1 MESLQD
7 LIEEAKL
14 RVVWW
19 AVCIIFVSYILSLT
33 SRSTWMNIPIAAIAL
48 AVVRMLSREVEF
60 RWKARPA
67 PRKGYLAHLEKK
79 QLAVD
84 DPILST
90 SPSVAINWVR
100 KIDSPLV
107 EAALD
112 EFIGKVLKDFVV
124 DMWYSSITP
133 DTEAPEL
140 IRAIVNDV
148 FGEIAERARDVN
160 LVNLLTRD
168 IVKLIGNHLDLYR
181 RNQSAIGV
189 ELLSTLSLD
198 ARDEKLRRHL
208 FASKELHPALISPE
222 CEYKV
227 LQQMMGAVLAVV
239 LRPREAQCPLVRCM
253 SRELLTCLVMQPVMN
268 LVNPGYINELIE
280 YILLTKKDDRELDA
294 GKPSH
299 VASQN
304 EQTAMASAHSKDKRD
319 PGELV
324 SSANQGDLAN
334 LVRIDG
340 SAEASSSMA
349 SHVKLISSQTESEH
363 HLPSRTAEWARGF
376 EAARERRTE
385 VLAPENLENLWTK
398 GRNYKAKFDAH
409 DNPGPREAK
418 PPIKAAGSS
427 NITGHERNLEREMGK
442 EGSLNVK
449 SSKPQLKRSKSSSFI
464 TKNDVGICEASTSR
478 ISHAVTYE
486 ESNCMDLG
494 KPHEETNPKSTSEL
508 VFNKEQ
514 SSYLP
519 KFKCRVVGAYF
530 EKGGSKS
537 FAVYSIAVASVDNE
551 TWFVKRRYRN
561 FERLHRHLK
570 DMPNYSLQ
578 LPPKRFLS
586 SSIDDYFVHQRC
598 ILLDKY
604 LQDLLSIPNVA
615 EQHEVWDF
623 LSASSKNYSF
633 GKSTSVMKT
642 LAVNVDDA
650 MDDIVRQFKGVNG
663 LIRKVVGSPDSSSLT
678 TRSSGI
684 SLTED
689 LQQQSLSY
697 SQREISRSASEDED
711 HVSGATLEEMG
722 SSSRPNGWHSDN
734 ELDSR
739 QFPPRVV
746 KRYDSSRR
754 YDSSSSMGSL
764 RNQQSD
770 THRVVD
776 TVIPSHLLEDPTRV
790 PPEWTPPN
798 VSIPLLDLVD
808 TIFQLKQR
816 GWLRR
821 QVFWM
826 SKQIL
831 QLLMEDAIDDW
842 LLRQI
847 HWLRR
852 EDVIAQGIKWLQDVL
867 WPEGT
872 FFLKLRNDEDKD
884 NGESYQSLEKTGGS
898 SGSNSSP
905 VSFEMQREAAR
916 RASDVK
922 KMILGG
928 APYTLVNLIGQKQY
942 QRCAKDIYFFLQ
954 STTCLKQLAYSILE
968 LLLVSV
974 FPELN
979 DVILDIHKKAF
990 H

>member
-1 MESLQD
+1 MESVQD

-14 RVVWW
+14 RAVWW
-19 AVCIIFVSYILSLT
+19 AVCIVLVSYVLSLT
-33 SRSTWMNIPIAAIAL
+33 SQSMWMNIPIAAFAL
-48 AVVRMLSREVEF
+48 AVIRMLSREVEF
-60 RWKARPA
+60 RWKVRLA
-67 PRKGYLAHLEKK
+67 PRRGYLAHLEEK

-90 SPSVAINWVR
+90 SPSVTINWVR
-100 KIDSPLV
+100 KVNSPLV

-124 DMWYSSITP
+124 DLWYSSITP
-133 DTEAPEL
+133 DKEAPEL
-140 IRAIVNDV
+140 IRVIVNDV
-148 FGEIAERARDVN
+148 FGEIAERVKDVN
-160 LVNLLTRD
+160 LVDLLTRD
-168 IVKLIGNHLDLYR
+168 MVKLIGNHLDLYR

-189 ELLSTLSLD
+189 GLMATLSSD

-208 FASKELHPALISPE
+208 FDSKELHPALISPE
-222 CEYKV
+222 CEYKVQV

-253 SRELLTCLVMQPVMN
+253 SRELLTCLVMQPLMN

-280 YILLTKKDDRELDA
+280 CIFLTTKEYRELDG
-294 GKPSH
+294 GKTSP
-299 VASQN
+299 VACQV
-304 EQTAMASAHSKDKRD
+304 EQTTTASAHSKEKQD
-319 PGELV
+319 PGEITV
-324 SSANQGDLAN
+324 SANHGDVAN
-334 LVRIDG
+334 LAGNDAR
-340 SAEASSSMA
+340 AEASSSMA
-349 SHVKLISSQTESEH
+349 SHVNLNSFQTELGH
-363 HLPSRTAEWARGF
+363 HLPPRTAEWARGL

-398 GRNYKAKFDAH
+398 GRNYKTKIDAH
-409 DNPGPREAK
+409 DNPGPKEVK
-418 PPIKAAGSS
+418 PSIKAAGSS
-427 NITGHERNLEREMGK
+427 NITYHEKNLGMETGK
-442 EGSLNVK
+442 EGSVNMK
-449 SSKPQLKRSKSSSFI
+449 SSKPQLKRSRSSSSI

-478 ISHAVTYE
+478 IIHSLTYG
-486 ESNCMDLG
+486 ESKYMDLN
-494 KPHEETNPKSTSEL
+494 KPREETHFKNTSEL
-508 VFNKEQ
+508 MFNKEQ
-514 SSYLP
+514 PSYRP
-519 KFKCRVVGAYF
+519 KIKCRVVGAYF

-537 FAVYSIAVASVDNE
+537 FAVYSIAVTSADNE

-570 DMPNYSLQ
+570 DIPNYSLQ

-604 LQDLLSIPNVA
+604 LQELLSIANVA

-678 TRSSGI
+678 TTSSGI
-684 SLTED
+684 SLNEE

-697 SQREISRSASEDED
+697 SQREISHSASEDED
-711 HVSGATLEEMG
+711 HVSGATPGEMG
-722 SSSRPNGWHSDN
+722 SNSRTNGWHSDN

-746 KRYDSSRR
+746 KRHGSSRG
-754 YDSSSSMGSL
+754 MGSF
-764 RNQQSD
+764 RNRQTD
-770 THRVVD
+770 IKPDAHHVAD
-776 TVIPSHLLEDPTRV
+776 TVIPSNILEDPTRV

-821 QVFWM
+821 QAFWI

-831 QLLMEDAIDDW
+831 QLVMEDAIDDW

-847 HWLRR
+847 QWLRR

-872 FFLKLRNDEDKD
+872 FFVKVGIGEDKD
-884 NGESYQSLEKTGGS
+884 TGTTGGFRV
-898 SGSNSSP
+898 GNSSP

-968 LLLVSV
+968 LLLVSI
-974 FPELN
+974 FPELK

>member
-1 MESLQD
+1 MKNSPYHDAARETGKRFSRENGNNAHLVVAIPDVIWDDGDGPRGFIFVREFCAGGIPNPSGKTKAMESLQD

-60 RWKARPA
+60 RWKVRPA

-100 KIDSPLV
+100 KMDSPLV

-168 IVKLIGNHLDLYR
+168 MVKLIGNHLDLYR
-181 RNQSAIGV
+181 SNQSAIGV

-324 SSANQGDLAN
+324 ASANQGDLAN

-340 SAEASSSMA
+340 SAEAPSSMA
-349 SHVKLISSQTESEH
+349 SHVKLISSQTESVH
-363 HLPSRTAEWARGF
+363 HLPSRTAEWARGL

-398 GRNYKAKFDAH
+398 GRNYKAKIDAH

-486 ESNCMDLG
+486 ESNYMDLS

-514 SSYLP
+514 SSYSP
-519 KFKCRVVGAYF
+519 KFKCR
-530 EKGGSKS
+530 
-537 FAVYSIAVASVDNE
+537 
-551 TWFVKRRYRN
+551 
-561 FERLHRHLK
+561 
-570 DMPNYSLQ
+570 
-578 LPPKRFLS
+578 
-586 SSIDDYFVHQRC
+586 
-598 ILLDKY
+598 
-604 LQDLLSIPNVA
+604 DLLSIPNVA

-623 LSASSKNYSF
+623 LSASSKVPFLLSAPLICRNSI
-633 GKSTSVMKT
+633 
-642 LAVNVDDA
+642 NVDDA

-722 SSSRPNGWHSDN
+722 SSSRPNEWHSDN

-746 KRYDSSRR
+746 KRYDSS
-754 YDSSSSMGSL
+754 SSMGSL

-770 THRVVD
+770 THRLAD

-790 PPEWTPPN
+790 PPE
-798 VSIPLLDLVD
+798 VD
-808 TIFQLKQR
+808 
-816 GWLRR
+816 
-821 QVFWM
+821 M
-826 SKQIL
+826 
-831 QLLMEDAIDDW
+831 
-842 LLRQI
+842 
-847 HWLRR
+847 
-852 EDVIAQGIKWLQDVL
+852 
-867 WPEGT
+867 
-872 FFLKLRNDEDKD
+872 FLKL
-884 NGESYQSLEKTGGS
+884 
-898 SGSNSSP
+898 
-905 VSFEMQREAAR
+905 
-916 RASDVK
+916 
-922 KMILGG
+922 
-928 APYTLVNLIGQKQY
+928 
-942 QRCAKDIYFFLQ
+942 
-954 STTCLKQLAYSILE
+954 
-968 LLLVSV
+968 
-974 FPELN
+974 
-979 DVILDIHKKAF
+979 
-990 H
+990 